1 MKCNY
6 MSEHISKTIEEMVS
20 KVEEHEAAAIQAK
33 RLVNQLCEFAK
44 LPPRYADADLQT
56 SGVAS
61 LVVRRNSFFGRP
73 LTTVV
78 REYLEM
84 RQKAGMGPASL
95 SDIYQALKEGGFD
108 LDDLSKKS
116 EGEQRR
122 IVAVSL
128 GKNSLTFVRLPTDDW
143 GLKEWYPKLK
153 AKKENGNGG
162 KGNGDAE
169 TAELVPVE
177 AGEQPEAG
185 TSVAAGVSAADPQA
199 AEGDPIG

>member
-1 MKCNY
+1 MKGNY
-6 MSEHISKTIEEMVS
+6 MSEHISKTIEEMVA
-20 KVEEHEAAAIQAK
+20 KVEEHEAAAVEAK
-33 RLVNQLCEFAK
+33 RLVNQLCAFAK
-44 LPPRYADADLQT
+44 LPVRYSDADLQT

-61 LVVRRNSFFGRP
+61 LVVKRNSFFGRP

-95 SDIYQALKEGGFD
+95 TDIYAALKEGGFD
-108 LDDLSKKS
+108 LDELSRKS
-116 EGEQRR
+116 DGEQRR

-153 AKKENGNGG
+153 NKKENG
-162 KGNGDAE
+162 KSNGDAD
-169 TAELVPVE
+169 AAGA
-177 AGEQPEAG
+177 AGEEPEAA
-185 TSVAAGVSAADPQA
+185 AAGVATVDLPLSASAEEPEKAEQA
-199 AEGDPIG
+199 S